1 MAGRKAYLTL
11 LLVLHHNA
19 SVGPAL
25 AFGPDIGPWGLLG
38 TEGGGGCS
46 WTKYSMRGNSACM
59 PHRNQI
65 IAWPHAFAAQN
76 KPEVAAAAA
85 Q

>member
-38 TEGGGGCS
+38 TEGGGVVHGP
-46 WTKYSMRGNSACM
+46 NSA
-59 PHRNQI
+59 
-65 IAWPHAFAAQN
+65 
-76 KPEVAAAAA
+76 
-85 Q
+85 